1 MFYYFREYSGIINEK
16 EKKNASYSQL
26 NTQNAAFAEEL
37 KQVNT
42 KRNKVKEQ
50 LKQEEKKVM

>member
-1 MFYYFREYSGIINEK
+1 M
-16 EKKNASYSQL
+16 
-26 NTQNAAFAEEL
+26 NTQNASLTEEL

-50 LKQEEKKVM
+50 LKQEEKKVSFTLLVSKH